1 MTSDKLPPG
10 GAGPKR
16 RSRRTWIVGVA
27 TVGIASIGLAACGST
42 SSATSVPPQFNPTS
56 FDTST
61 ISWLAANVND
71 TGTPPSTPS
80 GTLTIAGS
88 EDVSGMLDPQGEY
101 DTVGYTVLRALD
113 RTLVSYPTSSNF
125 TTATSLVAD
134 AATEV
139 PTVANGG
146 ITNGGLT
153 YTFHLRSGLTWDVT
167 DPSTGASVGPDSG
180 TPVTSQDFLL
190 GLKRE
195 CDPVLSGYGN
205 PSYYTATIAG
215 FQSFCTGYEALD
227 PTAPAA
233 TRAAYVNDN
242 TISGISTPDSSTI
255 VFTLSEPA
263 SDFLNILAMYFAAA
277 APPSSLN
284 YIPET
289 AGNPIWADGPYAV
302 QAYTPGSQ
310 ITLVPNPYWGSSPT
324 ATSWAQDPVRNRY
337 VSEISINETLG
348 SDAAAGE
355 VQEEIQD
362 NSLDLAWN
370 TVVPNSSLP
379 SLANHSNAGF
389 GDFPSPGI
397 TNPYLVFNT
406 QSTADNGALGKV
418 KVRQALEYAI
428 DKVAINKIYG
438 GTDFNEALNQVFSP
452 GAEGYIAGYD
462 PYPTTNDEGNPAKCK
477 TLLKAAGYPNGLT
490 LTDYYRTDG
499 NHPAVF
505 EEVKTDFGKCGVTVN
520 GKPISNGYYTSSG
533 ILASSAT
540 DLAAS
545 GEWDLTEPGWV
556 PDWYG
561 PTNARSILPD
571 LFGTSDF
578 PGTNWG
584 DFSDPNVDNLIAEA
598 EAAPTLAQATTYW
611 QEANKAVMADA
622 PFVPFQTQLT
632 NIMHASSVHNA
643 IYNPFSAQYD
653 ITACWVSS

>member
-1 MTSDKLPPG
+1 MTSETLPPG
-10 GAGPKR
+10 GASPKR
-16 RSRRTWIVGVA
+16 RSCRTWVVGVA
-27 TVGIASIGLAACGST
+27 AIGLAACGS
-42 SSATSVPPQFNPTS
+42 SNSAKAVPAQLNPLS
-56 FDTST
+56 FDTSSV
-61 ISWLAANVND
+61 SWLAANVND
-71 TGTPPSTPS
+71 TGTAPATPT
-80 GTLTIAGS
+80 GTLTLAGS
-88 EDVSGMLDPQGEY
+88 VDVSGMLDPQGEY
-101 DTVGYTVLRALD
+101 DTVGYSVLRALD

-125 TTATSLVAD
+125 NTATSLVAD

-139 PTVANGG
+139 PTKANGG
-146 ITNGGLT
+146 ISADGLT
-153 YTFHLRSGLTWDVT
+153 YTFHLRTGLLWDVT
-167 DPSTGASVGPDSG
+167 DPSTGAAVTPDAG
-180 TPVTSQDFLL
+180 TAVTSQDFEL

-195 CDPVLSGYGN
+195 CDPVLAGYGN

-215 FQSFCTGYEALD
+215 FSTFCSGYEALS

-233 TRAAYVNDN
+233 TRAAYVNG
-242 TISGISTPDSSTI
+242 TAITGISTPDNSTI
-255 VFTLSEPA
+255 VFTLSAPA
-263 SDFLNILAMYFAAA
+263 TDFLNVLAMYFAAA

-302 QAYTPGSQ
+302 QTYTPGTQ
-310 ITLVPNPYWGSSPT
+310 ITLTPNPYWGSSVS
-324 ATSWAQDPVRNRY
+324 AVKWSQDPVRSRY
-337 VSEISINETLG
+337 VSEISISETLG
-348 SDAAAGE
+348 SSAAAGE
-355 VQEEIQD
+355 AQQEVQAG
-362 NSLDLAWN
+362 SLDMLWN
-370 TVVPNSSLP
+370 TVVPNASLP
-379 SLANHSNAGF
+379 SLAGHGNAGF
-389 GDFPSPGI
+389 GDFPAPGI

-406 QSTADNGALGKV
+406 QSTSNGGALGKV

-428 DKVAINKIYG
+428 NKVAINKIYG
-438 GTDFNEALNQVFSP
+438 GTDFNEALGQVFSA
-452 GAEGYIAGYD
+452 GSEGYVAGYD
-462 PYPTTNDEGNPAKCK
+462 PYATPGSQGDAAKCK
-477 TLLKAAGYPNGLT
+477 SLLKAAGYPNGLT

-533 ILASSAT
+533 ILASSAAA
-540 DLAAS
+540 LAAS

-571 LFGTSDF
+571 LFGTSNF

-584 DFSDPNVDNLIAEA
+584 DYSDPTVDHLIAEA

-611 QEANKAVMADA
+611 QDANKQVMEDA

-643 IYNPFSAQYD
+643 IYNPFSAEYD
-653 ITACWVSS
+653 LTACWVSS